1 MVMNPQDEQMNKPR
15 GGLLGLFDKA
25 MKADE
30 DTGLSPLQNFAAALD
45 PLILKDLRGG
55 EGIRQQG
62 VQRAATMSKNKTVDM
77 LRQQGRNDLADAV
90 MNRTIGPKEAFSV
103 MQSEKAA
110 DTAFQ
115 RQKDL
120 AAFSAGLK
128 APAAPKLYSEFAK
141 LNADLQAGN
150 ISKDQ
155 YNASVQSFLNKNKM
169 SIRPFRDINRKK
181 TKVVTVGSVKIG
193 GDNPISVQ
201 SMTNT
206 LTTDIEATINQ
217 INQITEAGGDLV
229 RVSCPDKESTQALK
243 KIIAPKKNLSFSEN
257 FFHMCFGKVPE
268 KEIVK
273 AFDVSLILYAEH
285 SFNVSTFTARTIT
298 SSLSDIHGAITGA
311 IASLKGPLHGG
322 ANEEV
327 MHMMKKIKKPENAL
341 KWINNALKNKE
352 VVMGF
357 GHRVYK
363 SGDSRVPTMR
373 EYFGKVAKI
382 KKDKTFEKIYDIV
395 EKVMIK
401 KKNIHPNVDYP
412 TGPTYH
418 LMGFDTDFFTPIFV
432 ISRITG
438 WSAHIMEQH
447 AANKLIRPLAKYKG
461 SKHRTVMQLN
471 QR

>member
-1 MVMNPQDEQMNKPR
+1 MNDDIKK
-15 GGLLGLFDKA
+15 GLLGIVV
-25 MKADE
+25 DE
-30 DTGLSPLQNFAAALD
+30 TEISKVMPEINSLTYRGYAAQDLCSRCQFEEVAY
-45 PLILKDLRGG
+45 LILNKELPNKKQLK
-55 EGIRQQG
+55 EFNKELSKEI
-62 VQRAATMSKNKTVDM
+62 TLSKNLINILKQMPKKSHPMDV
-77 LRQQGRNDLADAV
+77 A
-90 MNRTIGPKEAFSV
+90 RTIVSAMGLEDKETRDNSPKANLRKAIRIFS
-103 MQSEKAA
+103 KTP
-110 DTAFQ
+110 TA
-115 RQKDL
+115 L
-120 AAFSAGLK
+120 AAFYRL
-128 APAAPKLYSEFAK
+128 
-141 LNADLQAGN
+141 
-150 ISKDQ
+150 
-155 YNASVQSFLNKNKM
+155 
-169 SIRPFRDINRKK
+169 RK
-181 TKVVTVGSVKIG
+181 G
-193 GDNPISVQ
+193 
-201 SMTNT
+201 
-206 LTTDIEATINQ
+206 
-217 INQITEAGGDLV
+217 
-229 RVSCPDKESTQALK
+229 K
-243 KIIAPKKNLSFSEN
+243 KIIAPKKKFGFSEN
-257 FFHMCFGKVPE
+257 FFYMCFGKVPN

-341 KWINNALKNKE
+341 KWITNALKNKD

-373 EYFGKVAKI
+373 EYFKRVAII

-395 EKVMIK
+395 EKVMIEE
-401 KKNIHPNVDYP
+401 KNIYPNVDYP

-447 AANKLIRPLAKYKG
+447 AANKLIRPLASYKG
-461 SKHRTVMQLN
+461 NKHRKVLELN

>member
-1 MVMNPQDEQMNKPR
+1 MSEDIKK
-15 GGLLGLFDKA
+15 GLLGIVV
-25 MKADE
+25 DE
-30 DTGLSPLQNFAAALD
+30 TEVSKVMPEINSLTYRGYAAQDLCEYCKFEEVAY
-45 PLILKDLRGG
+45 LILNKDLPNSIELKKFER
-55 EGIRQQG
+55 EE
-62 VQRAATMSKNKTVDM
+62 KNNRELTKNLYEIIKHMPKKSHPMDVART
-77 LRQQGRNDLADAV
+77 AV
-90 MNRTIGPKEAFSV
+90 SV
-103 MQSEKAA
+103 MGLEDKDTTDSSPEANMRKALRIFA
-110 DTAFQ
+110 KTPTA
-115 RQKDL
+115 L
-120 AAFSAGLK
+120 AAF
-128 APAAPKLYSEFAK
+128 YR
-141 LNADLQAGN
+141 
-150 ISKDQ
+150 
-155 YNASVQSFLNKNKM
+155 
-169 SIRPFRDINRKK
+169 IRN
-181 TKVVTVGSVKIG
+181 G
-193 GDNPISVQ
+193 
-201 SMTNT
+201 
-206 LTTDIEATINQ
+206 
-217 INQITEAGGDLV
+217 
-229 RVSCPDKESTQALK
+229 K
-243 KIIAPKKNLSFSEN
+243 KIIKPNKTLTFSEN
-257 FFHMCFGKVPE
+257 FFYMCFGKVPE

-327 MHMMKKIKKPENAL
+327 MHMMNKIKKPENAL
-341 KWINNALKNKE
+341 KWINNALKNKD

-373 EYFGKVAKI
+373 KYFGKVAKL
-382 KKDKTFEKIYDIV
+382 KKDKKFEKIYDIV
-395 EKVMIK
+395 EKVMIN

-447 AANKLIRPLAKYKG
+447 AANKLIRPLASYKG
-461 SKHRTVMQLN
+461 SKHRKVMKLN

>member
-1 MVMNPQDEQMNKPR
+1 MSDEIKK
-15 GGLLGLFDKA
+15 GLLGIVV
-25 MKADE
+25 DE
-30 DTGLSPLQNFAAALD
+30 TEVSKVMPEINSLTYRGYAAQDLCEYCRFEEVAY
-45 PLILKDLRGG
+45 LILNKDLPNSIQLKQFEKEEKDNR
-55 EGIRQQG
+55 EL
-62 VQRAATMSKNKTVDM
+62 SKNLYEIIKHMPKKSHPMDVART
-77 LRQQGRNDLADAV
+77 AV
-90 MNRTIGPKEAFSV
+90 SV
-103 MQSEKAA
+103 MGLEDKETPDSSHEANMRKSLRIFAKTP
-110 DTAFQ
+110 TA
-115 RQKDL
+115 L
-120 AAFSAGLK
+120 AAF
-128 APAAPKLYSEFAK
+128 YR
-141 LNADLQAGN
+141 
-150 ISKDQ
+150 
-155 YNASVQSFLNKNKM
+155 
-169 SIRPFRDINRKK
+169 IRS
-181 TKVVTVGSVKIG
+181 G
-193 GDNPISVQ
+193 
-201 SMTNT
+201 
-206 LTTDIEATINQ
+206 
-217 INQITEAGGDLV
+217 
-229 RVSCPDKESTQALK
+229 K
-243 KIIAPKKNLSFSEN
+243 KIIRPKKTLSFAEN
-257 FFHMCFGKVPE
+257 FFYMCFGKVPQ

-327 MHMMKKIKKPENAL
+327 MHMMNKIKKPENAL
-341 KWINNALKNKE
+341 KWIKNALKNKD

-382 KKDKTFEKIYDIV
+382 KKDKKFEKIYDIV

-401 KKNIHPNVDYP
+401 EKNIHPNVDYP

-447 AANKLIRPLAKYKG
+447 AANKLIRPLAKYRG
-461 SKHRTVMQLN
+461 SKHRKVMELN
-471 QR
+471 YR

>member
-1 MVMNPQDEQMNKPR
+1 MNDEVKK
-15 GGLLGLFDKA
+15 GLLGIVV
-25 MKADE
+25 DE
-30 DTGLSPLQNFAAALD
+30 TEVSKVMPEINSLTYRGYAAQDLCTACRFEEVAY
-45 PLILKDLRGG
+45 LILNKDLPNSIQLKKFEKEER
-55 EGIRQQG
+55 ENREL
-62 VQRAATMSKNKTVDM
+62 TKNLYEIINHMPKKSHPMDVART
-77 LRQQGRNDLADAV
+77 AV
-90 MNRTIGPKEAFSV
+90 SV
-103 MQSEKAA
+103 MGLEDKETSNSSHEANMRKALRIFA
-110 DTAFQ
+110 KTPTAI
-115 RQKDL
+115 
-120 AAFSAGLK
+120 AAF
-128 APAAPKLYSEFAK
+128 YR
-141 LNADLQAGN
+141 
-150 ISKDQ
+150 
-155 YNASVQSFLNKNKM
+155 
-169 SIRPFRDINRKK
+169 IRK
-181 TKVVTVGSVKIG
+181 G
-193 GDNPISVQ
+193 
-201 SMTNT
+201 
-206 LTTDIEATINQ
+206 
-217 INQITEAGGDLV
+217 
-229 RVSCPDKESTQALK
+229 K
-243 KIIAPKKNLSFSEN
+243 KIIKPKKTLSFSEN
-257 FFHMCFGKVPE
+257 FFYMCFGKVPE

-341 KWINNALKNKE
+341 KWINETLDKKQ

-373 EYFGKVAKI
+373 EYFKKVAKI

-401 KKNIHPNVDYP
+401 RKNIYPNVDYP

-418 LMGFDTDFFTPIFV
+418 LMGFDIDFFTPIFV

-461 SKHRTVMQLN
+461 STHRKVLQLN